1 MRRMRRDCSSPG
13 TGKSSLI
20 AYTVCQIVDTSTRE
34 GLWCGVVLI
43 SGDIISGTSA
53 SGTHHSGWFGVHWWN
68 GRTCLELGDICREVG
83 LPSGV
88 LNIVTELSPEVDAL
102 LTSYPHVDKVPFFF
116 NFHRLSGDASLNSAE
131 QWIRSIE
138 LKLVSATGLFQSEK
152 EAWQRDLEDV

>member
-1 MRRMRRDCSSPG
+1 MVRCALVEWAVLCVAFTILGVFAPLAFIKRDSVSNRLGLQSLLVRILTGDMG
-13 TGKSSLI
+13 TCAVS
-20 AYTVCQIVDTSTRE
+20 
-34 GLWCGVVLI
+34 
-43 SGDIISGTSA
+43 
-53 SGTHHSGWFGVHWWN
+53 
-68 GRTCLELGDICREVG
+68 TCLELGDICREVG